1 MGISILP
8 SMQGGETEQCNDDG
22 KAVTQ
27 EVCMEG
33 GVIGVC
39 VCVSFGRERAVL
51 MRL

>member
-8 SMQGGETEQCNDDG
+8 SMQGGETERCNDDG

-39 VCVSFGRERAVL
+39 VSFGRERAVL